1 MNFEALTMKD
11 GEAKIKVLI
20 FYRKFG
26 DVIMREEY
34 YVIVKCY
41 EIYLIVL

>member
-20 FYRKFG
+20 FYRKLEAE
-26 DVIMREEY
+26 IMEGCEF
-34 YVIVKCY
+34 IVKCC
-41 EIYLIVL
+41 